1 MVPVGLRPGRG
12 CIVCRLGKAFTG
24 TKAKREQF
32 CILWEERDPVIYR
45 CMLALLAV
53 TDKDDLVF
61 PINGDQYNRLMQKAQ
76 MFFFGDEPDMH
87 LTPHS
92 WRAAFV
98 VDGILDGR
106 PASELRSEGRWVS
119 ESSFK
124 VYLDVVGALA
134 VQTHAATRASLPAQ
148 EGALAELGSRFAA
161 FESRFESLLE
171 SRSSRCRAT
180 ARSDAPRANFAGSP
194 AMAVG
199 RLFFLDERGARPAG
213 FAAST
218 GAVLALPAAVICSRR
233 SAYQRVIA
241 RGNGSRAW
249 S

>member
-1 MVPVGLRPGRG
+1 LAALIGAYFSDIGRQREGFLPIFQGRVGTRPGETVRLRGRDCMVPVGLRPGRG

-61 PINGDQYNRLMQKAQ
+61 PINGDQYNRRMQKAQ
-76 MFFFGDEPDMH
+76 MFFFGHEPDMH

-161 FESRFESLLE
+161 FPPS
-171 SRSSRCRAT
+171 
-180 ARSDAPRANFAGSP
+180 PNF
-194 AMAVG
+194 
-199 RLFFLDERGARPAG
+199 RPA
-213 FAAST
+213 
-218 GAVLALPAAVICSRR
+218 AL
-233 SAYQRVIA
+233 QL
-241 RGNGSRAW
+241 
-249 S
+249 